1 MFKGHP
7 KGLYALAL
15 ANTGERFGYYTML
28 AVFALFLRENFGLEA
43 GTAGAIY
50 STFLGLVYFMPLVGG
65 IMADKFGFG
74 RMVTIGIT
82 IMFGGYLLLSVPL
95 GGDTLAMAV
104 MMVALL
110 LISLGTGLFKG
121 NLQVMVGN
129 LYDDPK
135 YADKRDSGFSLFYM
149 AINVG
154 SLFAPTTAVG
164 IKEWAQESLG
174 FSSNDAYHFAFM
186 VACIAL
192 VLSIGIYYAFRS
204 TFRHVEGGKRQTGAA
219 AKVEDNLSP
228 AETKQRIIALCLV
241 FAVVIFFWMAFH
253 QNGLTLTYF
262 ADEFT
267 NTEAFGVQGMLFDV
281 WNLAIIIVAVYA
293 TFSIFQSESA
303 KGKLISGGLASAL
316 LAFLVYRAMGVSD
329 TDVVDT
335 PAPIFQQFNPFYVVA
350 LTPVSMAIFGALA
363 RKGKEPSA
371 PRKIAYGMLV
381 AAIGFVVMAFGS
393 TNLNTPDEQQ
403 RAIAVN
409 KAKEF
414 AAKCYLQAP
423 TAEDLKNI
431 EDVDELAE
439 EVKDDVKDA
448 QDFMGK
454 LNSKTE
460 PVFYAVYDAQVVL
473 IENGIDPNAP
483 VAEEAPVVEEAVVVE
498 ETFAVDAV
506 EEAVVADAVAVD
518 AVEEAVV
525 ADAVAV
531 ITVEEAQ
538 ATLNDIEAT
547 TKPETRTTAY
557 WLIFTYLI
565 LTFAEL
571 LLSPMGIS
579 FVSKVAPPK
588 LKGMMMGGWF
598 VATAIGNSLVAVG
611 GFLWAGLPLWSV
623 WAVFVVLCLL
633 SALFMFVMMKRLEN
647 ATK

>member
-65 IMADKFGFG
+65 MLADKFGFG

-82 IMFGGYLLLSVPL
+82 VMFAGYMLLSFPL
-95 GGDTLAMAV
+95 GGDTIAMIA
-104 MMVALL
+104 MMAALL

-164 IKEWAQESLG
+164 IKNWAQESLG
-174 FSSNDAYHFAFM
+174 YASNDAYHFAFA
-186 VACIAL
+186 VACAAL
-192 VLSIGIYYAFRS
+192 ILSILIYYVFRF
-204 TFRHVEGGKRQTGAA
+204 TFRHVEGGKKKGEAA
-219 AKVEDNLSP
+219 AEVVDNLTP
-228 AETKQRIIALCLV
+228 EQTKQRIVALCLV

-267 NTEAFGVQGMLFDV
+267 YTEAFGFDTMLFDV
-281 WNLAIIIVAVYA
+281 WNLALLIVAVYA
-293 TFSIFQSESA
+293 TFSIFQSESG
-303 KGKLISGGLASAL
+303 KGKLISGVLASAI
-316 LAFLVYRAMGVSD
+316 LAFLVYRSMGIDPEAVKAVS
-329 TDVVDT
+329 
-335 PAPIFQQFNPFYVVA
+335 APIFQQFNPFYVVA
-350 LTPVSMAIFGALA
+350 LTPVSMAIFGSLA

-381 AAIGFVVMAFGS
+381 AAIGFAIMAVGS
-393 TNLNTPDEQQ
+393 NGLNTPNDQA

-409 KAKEF
+409 KGEAIAQNIFNAGTDEEKLKVANKEKSDFESKLTEENKTIFTQVFDAKMTILSG
-414 AAKCYLQAP
+414 ASV
-423 TAEDLKNI
+423 AEDTAI
-431 EDVDELAE
+431 AEAEAEETAPVATE
-439 EVKDDVKDA
+439 EVKA
-448 QDFMGK
+448 
-454 LNSKTE
+454 
-460 PVFYAVYDAQVVL
+460 
-473 IENGIDPNAP
+473 
-483 VAEEAPVVEEAVVVE
+483 EAPAKNAKIAEAEAAIAAIKAETKEE
-498 ETFAVDAV
+498 
-506 EEAVVADAVAVD
+506 
-518 AVEEAVV
+518 
-525 ADAVAV
+525 
-531 ITVEEAQ
+531 
-538 ATLNDIEAT
+538 
-547 TKPETRTTAY
+547 KRTSPY

-588 LKGMMMGGWF
+588 LKGLMMGGWF
-598 VATAIGNSLVAVG
+598 VATAIGNMLVAVG

-623 WAVFVVLCLL
+623 WTVFIVLCLL
-633 SALFMFVMMKRLEN
+633 SALFMFAMMKRLESV
-647 ATK
+647 TK